1 MKKIDITI
9 DTRDAVQS
17 ISDLESQLKLVKE
30 QMGNV
35 EESQEDLNKET
46 EDLGNRYS
54 DLSNKLLNYERES
67 QNVSRAIQTQSTST
81 TQLNR
86 ENSQSINLHQQLAEK
101 ALKAAESFKRMIDN
115 VKTLTDSF
123 SDGSKEFGTF
133 SNIASSTSRALADI
147 ASKNYVGAIVNL
159 VSAWRDWGEALGFT
173 SDELDK
179 FAMYVRATGTVIAKF
194 LIAPL
199 KAVVSLCRGE
209 FKQALRD
216 IREGFS
222 FADNWNESIYNSKI
236 KQAWKQFGDDAQAA
250 FDRAIEAG
258 QRFAGETLEY
268 VISQLNKTGK
278 SIRDNLQAV
287 VDSLKKEKE
296 LHQERLDQINEEI
309 AKEAERAQRIRAGIE
324 DQKKGITE
332 TTEAL
337 RKADDEWG
345 KASERWRNEGRP
357 TGGFFTA
364 TPSSLKEMEKWHDEV
379 ERLTKSLN
387 EQKKSLEQRQHYL
400 GVAEENLKEY
410 REEAIKLGA
419 TQNEIDEKIKEAEET
434 IARTIQ
440 AEEEKIRKAKEQT
453 VGTAE
458 WQAAQEK
465 KAQEERVLAAS
476 EAYNELKELQ
486 EEWRRNSLD
495 SFDREI
501 DDLQRKR
508 DELINTIKSTGNEKD
523 ISFIPDIEA
532 LFKEQIDKVEAART
546 EYNQKQEA
554 ERQAQAQREKEIAE
568 AATASR
574 LAAEK
579 KLEEERARIWKEFT
593 TRTLSEKDRELQGI
607 SDLETKYLDSLNKNA
622 ADYES
627 KRTQITQWAAEQRS
641 SIEEKYIQKETQA
654 NNALLDSWNRVF
666 QQITD
671 SRLSE
676 QDRALA
682 EIDRQEQEWLDKY
695 GELEDAKTEITQYAE
710 EQRQKI
716 RDEYREKEVK
726 ENQKESKETLKSIT
740 DMAAGASG
748 ALQTLT
754 AGFSLLGFQMGDDI
768 KVIKTLQS
776 LMAMTSGIVAVEKGV
791 VAFKKLGNAIKLS
804 TVYTKAATVATTN
817 FSKALLATG
826 IGALVVALGTLL
838 TMLPDIIK
846 KMTEVSD
853 TVKNQKAE
861 TEAAIKANEGWEDV
875 IDYQTRLRKAY
886 GDTTEQI
893 RILKGELLQQKLDEA
908 YDAYEKALSR
918 YNKKVEEMGNT
929 SNFAYAKMSRLKKEC
944 NELSE
949 AVRIAGEQVSKVQDQ
964 IWKNTL
970 DNLVD
975 EAAERRSRLLKSITT
990 ERQLIEGRL
999 KLDIA
1004 YFEHLRQLININYT
1018 NWKNNQEQIFDP
1030 NKNKIPEYQE
1040 QLNKITKILDTYQK
1054 QIKAVEDSREKRRK
1068 ALKNELNQR
1077 LANQEITKRQMQQE
1091 LKEFDQQ
1098 EQATMDALNL
1108 QISQLNLEWTE
1119 VNNSLEE
1126 YRRNLVLSKKIAQDS
1141 VEDTIKS
1148 LDEEM
1153 KYRSKMM
1160 EYMKP
1165 DPSWYEPVQ
1174 GWWNEL
1180 DIENLQLEHEQAQLD
1195 LQNQMY
1201 QKDLENLQYQLDNKL
1216 ISYEEYYQKVA
1227 EIDAEM
1233 TRNEQTQA
1241 ELRIQIAKNEADK
1254 KKIVNNLYYRF
1265 LQNITAS
1272 ISSILGSVAD
1282 TLEEGTTQWKALKY
1296 AQVIIDTLAGSISAF
1311 VSNLSAFPAPY
1322 NLIAGGVAAASVIA
1336 TGIATAN
1343 QIANTEVSK
1352 NATPN
1357 SNASVSY
1364 LTTNISNVRQTTT
1377 ASDFQEL
1384 RDNDMSP
1391 SDIRVI
1397 VYESDITNAQNRVR
1411 ANVEENTF

>member
-1 MKKIDITI
+1 MKKIDIQI

-236 KQAWKQFGDDAQAA
+236 KQAWKQLGDDGVAA
-250 FDRAIEAG
+250 WQRIRDAVDQYAGATLDHAIEK
-258 QRFAGETLEY
+258 LKEY
-268 VISQLNKTGK
+268 SKVLQDQLKTVEE
-278 SIRDNLQAV
+278 AA
-287 VDSLKKEKE
+287 KKEKE
-296 LHQERLDQINEEI
+296 VHQEKLDQINEEI
-309 AKEAERAQRIRAGIE
+309 RKRA
-324 DQKKGITE
+324 
-332 TTEAL
+332 
-337 RKADDEWG
+337 
-345 KASERWRNEGRP
+345 
-357 TGGFFTA
+357 
-364 TPSSLKEMEKWHDEV
+364 
-379 ERLTKSLN
+379 
-387 EQKKSLEQRQHYL
+387 
-400 GVAEENLKEY
+400 
-410 REEAIKLGA
+410 EAIKVYEESNQIYQKVLDDQSELTKAQEEYNDALDDYENSSFFDRLLGVGKERLKDAEEALDSIKDVRKIIREQLESNEKELEKNRAELADYTKQAEELGA
-419 TQNEIDEKIKEAEET
+419 RQNELNKIIKEAEESA
-434 IARTIQ
+434 ARVVE
-440 AEEEKIRKAKEQT
+440 AEEKKIREEREKT

-458 WQAAQEK
+458 YAAAQEK

-476 EAYNELKELQ
+476 EAYKELAELQ

-532 LFKEQIDKVEAART
+532 LFKEQINKVEAART

-676 QDRALA
+676 EDRALA

-716 RDEYREKEVK
+716 RDQYSEQSIKKTE
-726 ENQKESKETLKSIT
+726 KESKETLKNIT
-740 DMAAGASG
+740 DLAAGSSG
-748 ALQTLT
+748 AIQTLT
-754 AGFSLLGFQMGDDI
+754 AGFSLLGVQMGDDI

-804 TVYTKAATVATTN
+804 TVYTKAATIATTN

-853 TVKNQKAE
+853 TVKNQKSE

-875 IDYQTRLRKAY
+875 IDFQTRLRKAY

-1352 NATPN
+1352 NATPS
-1357 SNASVSY
+1357 SNTSVSY

-1377 ASDFQEL
+1377 ASDYQEL
-1384 RDNDMSP
+1384 RDNDMAAG
-1391 SDIRVI
+1391 DIRVI
-1397 VYESDITNAQNRVR
+1397 VYESDLQEAHDSVR
-1411 ANVEENTF
+1411 AMVEENTF

>member
-1 MKKIDITI
+1 
-9 DTRDAVQS
+9 
-17 ISDLESQLKLVKE
+17 
-30 QMGNV
+30 
-35 EESQEDLNKET
+35 
-46 EDLGNRYS
+46 
-54 DLSNKLLNYERES
+54 
-67 QNVSRAIQTQSTST
+67 
-81 TQLNR
+81 
-86 ENSQSINLHQQLAEK
+86 
-101 ALKAAESFKRMIDN
+101 
-115 VKTLTDSF
+115 
-123 SDGSKEFGTF
+123 
-133 SNIASSTSRALADI
+133 
-147 ASKNYVGAIVNL
+147 
-159 VSAWRDWGEALGFT
+159 
-173 SDELDK
+173 
-179 FAMYVRATGTVIAKF
+179 
-194 LIAPL
+194 
-199 KAVVSLCRGE
+199 
-209 FKQALRD
+209 
-216 IREGFS
+216 
-222 FADNWNESIYNSKI
+222 
-236 KQAWKQFGDDAQAA
+236 
-250 FDRAIEAG
+250 
-258 QRFAGETLEY
+258 
-268 VISQLNKTGK
+268 
-278 SIRDNLQAV
+278 
-287 VDSLKKEKE
+287 
-296 LHQERLDQINEEI
+296 
-309 AKEAERAQRIRAGIE
+309 
-324 DQKKGITE
+324 
-332 TTEAL
+332 
-337 RKADDEWG
+337 
-345 KASERWRNEGRP
+345 
-357 TGGFFTA
+357 
-364 TPSSLKEMEKWHDEV
+364 MEKWHDEV

-465 KAQEERVLAAS
+465 KAQEERVLAAD
-476 EAYNELKELQ
+476 EAYKELAELQ
-486 EEWRRNSLD
+486 EEWRRQSQNS
-495 SFDREI
+495 FQNQI
-501 DDLQRKR
+501 QDLVKQR
-508 DELINTIKSTGNEKD
+508 DEMMRVLNEAGDSEGAEKVFN
-523 ISFIPDIEA
+523 SFQG
-532 LFKEQIDKVEAART
+532 QIDKLGDEYQKFLKEQEEAR
-546 EYNQKQEA
+546 
-554 ERQAQAQREKEIAE
+554 QREANREVEIAE
-568 AATASR
+568 AAAESER
-574 LAAEK
+574 AAEQR
-579 KLEEERARIWKEFT
+579 LQEERARIWKEFT
-593 TRTLSEKDRELQGI
+593 TRNLSEKDRELQGI
-607 SDLETKYLDSLNKNA
+607 SDLETKYLDSLNKTA
-622 ADYES
+622 ADYAS
-627 KRTQITQWAAEQRS
+627 KRTQITQWAAAQRQA
-641 SIEEKYIQKETQA
+641 IEEKYNQKETQA
-654 NNALLDSWNRVF
+654 NSALLDSWNRVF

-676 QDRALA
+676 QDRALE
-682 EIDRQEQEWLDKY
+682 EINRQEQEWLEKY
-695 GELEDAKTEITQYAE
+695 GDIENARTEIAQYAE
-710 EQRQKI
+710 EQRAKI
-716 RDEYREKEVK
+716 REEYGEKEVK

-768 KVIKTLQS
+768 KVIKTLQG

-853 TVKNQKAE
+853 TVKNQKSE

-1254 KKIVNNLYYRF
+1254 KKIVNNLYYKF

-1357 SNASVSY
+1357 SNTSVSY

>member
-1 MKKIDITI
+1 MKKVDITI

-35 EESQEDLNKET
+35 EESQDNLEDST

-147 ASKNYVGAIVNL
+147 ASENYVGAIVNL

-236 KQAWKQFGDDAQAA
+236 KQAWKQLGDDGVAA
-250 FDRAIEAG
+250 WQRIRDAVDQYAGATLDHAIE
-258 QRFAGETLEY
+258 RLKEY
-268 VISQLNKTGK
+268 SKVLQDQLKTVEE
-278 SIRDNLQAV
+278 AA
-287 VDSLKKEKE
+287 KKEKE
-296 LHQERLDQINEEI
+296 VHQEKLDQINEEI
-309 AKEAERAQRIRAGIE
+309 RKRA
-324 DQKKGITE
+324 
-332 TTEAL
+332 
-337 RKADDEWG
+337 
-345 KASERWRNEGRP
+345 
-357 TGGFFTA
+357 
-364 TPSSLKEMEKWHDEV
+364 
-379 ERLTKSLN
+379 
-387 EQKKSLEQRQHYL
+387 
-400 GVAEENLKEY
+400 
-410 REEAIKLGA
+410 EAIKVYEESNQIYQKVLDDQSELKKAQEEYNDALDDYENSSFFDRLLGVGKERLKDAEEALDSINDVRKIIREQFESNEKELEKNRAELADYTKQAEELGA
-419 TQNEIDEKIKEAEET
+419 RQNELNKIIKEAEESA
-434 IARTIQ
+434 ARVVE
-440 AEEEKIRKAKEQT
+440 AEEKKIREEREKT

-458 WQAAQEK
+458 YAAAQEK

-676 QDRALA
+676 EDRALA

-716 RDEYREKEVK
+716 RDQYSEQSIKKTE
-726 ENQKESKETLKSIT
+726 KESKETLKNIT
-740 DMAAGASG
+740 DLAAGSSG
-748 ALQTLT
+748 AIQTLT
-754 AGFSLLGFQMGDDI
+754 AGFSLLGVQMGDDI

-804 TVYTKAATVATTN
+804 TVYTKAATIATTN

-853 TVKNQKAE
+853 TVKNQKSE

-875 IDYQTRLRKAY
+875 IDFQTRLRKAY

-1352 NATPN
+1352 NATPS
-1357 SNASVSY
+1357 SNTSVSY

-1377 ASDFQEL
+1377 ASDYQEL
-1384 RDNDMSP
+1384 RDNDMAAG
-1391 SDIRVI
+1391 DIRVV

>member
-1 MKKIDITI
+1 MKKVDITI

-46 EDLGNRYS
+46 EDLGNRYA

-179 FAMYVRATGTVIAKF
+179 FAAKVRAFTTTAGKA
-194 LIAPL
+194 LISPFKGL
-199 KAVVSLCRGE
+199 IKLIKGDFRGAWQE
-209 FKQALRD
+209 VQD
-216 IREGFS
+216 GFS
-222 FADNWNESIYNSKI
+222 LAKNWNESIYNSRI
-236 KQAWKQFGDDAQAA
+236 KQAWKQLGDDGVAA
-250 FDRAIEAG
+250 WERIQDAVDQYAGATLDRALHKIELYSK
-258 QRFAGETLEY
+258 TLRD
-268 VISQLNKTGK
+268 QLKTVE
-278 SIRDNLQAV
+278 DAA
-287 VDSLKKEKE
+287 KEEKAI
-296 LHQERLDQINEEI
+296 HQEKLDQINEEI
-309 AKEAERAQRIRAGIE
+309 AKEVKLQDTTKARIEAQKRGIE
-324 DQKKGITE
+324 QTK
-332 TTEAL
+332 EAIS
-337 RKADDEWG
+337 KANDEWT
-345 KASERWRNEGRP
+345 KATEKWRAEGEP
-357 TGGFFTA
+357 VGLFTK
-364 TPSSLKEMEKWHDEV
+364 PSSLKEMEKWHDTVKALE
-379 ERLTKSLN
+379 KSLK
-387 EQKKSLEQRQHYL
+387 EQENGLTALNNVLSKSEERYGGLTDQAEKLGQRQNEL
-400 GVAEENLKEY
+400 
-410 REEAIKLGA
+410 
-419 TQNEIDEKIKEAEET
+419 NEIIATAEKDAARVVEAEEKK
-434 IARTIQ
+434 IR
-440 AEEEKIRKAKEQT
+440 EEKEKT

-458 WQAAQEK
+458 YAAAQEK

-676 QDRALA
+676 EDRALA

-716 RDEYREKEVK
+716 RDQYSEQSIKKTE
-726 ENQKESKETLKSIT
+726 KESKETLKNIT
-740 DMAAGASG
+740 DLAAGSSG
-748 ALQTLT
+748 AIQTLT
-754 AGFSLLGFQMGDDI
+754 AGFSLLGVQMGDDI

-804 TVYTKAATVATTN
+804 TVYTKAATIATTN

-853 TVKNQKAE
+853 TVKNQKSE

-1352 NATPN
+1352 NATPS
-1357 SNASVSY
+1357 SNTSVSY

-1377 ASDFQEL
+1377 ASDYQEL
-1384 RDNDMSP
+1384 RDNDMAAG
-1391 SDIRVI
+1391 DIRVI
-1397 VYESDITNAQNRVR
+1397 VYESDLQEAHDSVR
-1411 ANVEENTF
+1411 AMVEENTF

>member
-1 MKKIDITI
+1 MKKIDIQI

-236 KQAWKQFGDDAQAA
+236 KQAWKQLGDDGVAA
-250 FDRAIEAG
+250 WQRIRDAVDQYAGATLDHAIEK
-258 QRFAGETLEY
+258 LKEY
-268 VISQLNKTGK
+268 SKVLQDQLKTVEE
-278 SIRDNLQAV
+278 AA
-287 VDSLKKEKE
+287 KKEKE
-296 LHQERLDQINEEI
+296 VHQEKLDQINEEI
-309 AKEAERAQRIRAGIE
+309 RKRA
-324 DQKKGITE
+324 
-332 TTEAL
+332 
-337 RKADDEWG
+337 
-345 KASERWRNEGRP
+345 
-357 TGGFFTA
+357 
-364 TPSSLKEMEKWHDEV
+364 
-379 ERLTKSLN
+379 
-387 EQKKSLEQRQHYL
+387 
-400 GVAEENLKEY
+400 
-410 REEAIKLGA
+410 EAIKVYEESNQIYQKVLDDQSELTKAQEEYNDALDDYENSSFFDRLLGVGKERLKDAEEALDSIKDVRKIIREQLESNEKELEKNRAELADYTKQAEELGA
-419 TQNEIDEKIKEAEET
+419 RQNELNKIIKEAEESA
-434 IARTIQ
+434 ARVVE
-440 AEEEKIRKAKEQT
+440 AEEKKIREEREKT

-458 WQAAQEK
+458 YAAAQEK

-476 EAYNELKELQ
+476 EAYKELAELQ

-532 LFKEQIDKVEAART
+532 LFKEQINKVEAART

-676 QDRALA
+676 EDRALA

-716 RDEYREKEVK
+716 RDQYSEQSIKKTE
-726 ENQKESKETLKSIT
+726 KESKETLKNIT
-740 DMAAGASG
+740 DLAAGSSG
-748 ALQTLT
+748 AIQTLT
-754 AGFSLLGFQMGDDI
+754 AGFSLLGVQMGDDI

-804 TVYTKAATVATTN
+804 TVYTKAATIATTN

-853 TVKNQKAE
+853 TVKNQKSE

-875 IDYQTRLRKAY
+875 IDFQTRLRKAY

-1254 KKIVNNLYYRF
+1254 KKIVNNLYYKF

-1352 NATPN
+1352 NATPS
-1357 SNASVSY
+1357 SNTSVSY

-1377 ASDFQEL
+1377 ASDYQEL
-1384 RDNDMSP
+1384 RDNDMAAG
-1391 SDIRVI
+1391 DIRVI
-1397 VYESDITNAQNRVR
+1397 VYESDLQEAHDSVR
-1411 ANVEENTF
+1411 AMVEENTF

>member
-1 MKKIDITI
+1 MKKVDITI

-35 EESQEDLNKET
+35 EESQDNLEDST

-147 ASKNYVGAIVNL
+147 ASENYVGAIVNL

-236 KQAWKQFGDDAQAA
+236 KQAWKQLGDDGVAA
-250 FDRAIEAG
+250 WQRIRDAVDQYAGATLDHAIE
-258 QRFAGETLEY
+258 RLKEY
-268 VISQLNKTGK
+268 SKVLQDQLKTVEE
-278 SIRDNLQAV
+278 AA
-287 VDSLKKEKE
+287 KKEKE
-296 LHQERLDQINEEI
+296 VHQEKLDQINEEI
-309 AKEAERAQRIRAGIE
+309 RKRA
-324 DQKKGITE
+324 
-332 TTEAL
+332 
-337 RKADDEWG
+337 
-345 KASERWRNEGRP
+345 
-357 TGGFFTA
+357 
-364 TPSSLKEMEKWHDEV
+364 
-379 ERLTKSLN
+379 
-387 EQKKSLEQRQHYL
+387 
-400 GVAEENLKEY
+400 
-410 REEAIKLGA
+410 EAIKVYEESNQIYQKVLDDQSELKKAQEEYNDALDDYEDSSFFDRLLGVGKERLKDAEEALDSIKDVRKIIREQLESNEKELEKNRRELADYTKQAEELGA
-419 TQNEIDEKIKEAEET
+419 RQNELNKIIKEAEESA
-434 IARTIQ
+434 ARVVE
-440 AEEEKIRKAKEQT
+440 AEEKKIREEREKT

-458 WQAAQEK
+458 YAAAQEK

-476 EAYNELKELQ
+476 EAYKELAELQ

-532 LFKEQIDKVEAART
+532 LFKEQIDKVEAAKT
-546 EYNQKQEA
+546 EYDQKQEA
-554 ERQAQAQREKEIAE
+554 ERKAQEEREREITE

-574 LAAEK
+574 LAAEQR
-579 KLEEERARIWKEFT
+579 LQEERARIWKEFT
-593 TRTLSEKDRELQGI
+593 TRNLSEKDRELQGI
-607 SDLETKYLDSLNKNA
+607 SDLETKYLDSLNKTA
-622 ADYES
+622 ADYAS
-627 KRTQITQWAAEQRS
+627 KRTQITQWAAAQRQA
-641 SIEEKYIQKETQA
+641 IEEKYRQKETQS
-654 NNALLDSWNRVF
+654 NDALSDSWNRVF

-676 QDRALA
+676 QDRALE
-682 EIDRQEQEWLDKY
+682 EINRQEQEWLKKY
-695 GELEDAKTEITQYAE
+695 GDIENARTEIAQYAE
-710 EQRQKI
+710 EQRQKV

-726 ENQKESKETLKSIT
+726 ENQKESKETLKDIT

-768 KVIKTLQS
+768 KVIKTLQG

-804 TVYTKAATVATTN
+804 TVYTKAATIATTN

-893 RILKGELLQQKLDEA
+893 RILKGELLQRKLDEA

-1126 YRRNLVLSKKIAQDS
+1126 YRRNIVLSKKIAQDS

-1148 LDEEM
+1148 LDEEL

-1254 KKIVNNLYYRF
+1254 KKIVNNLYYKF

-1352 NATPN
+1352 NATPS
-1357 SNASVSY
+1357 SNTSVSY

-1377 ASDFQEL
+1377 ASDYQEL
-1384 RDNDMSP
+1384 RDNDMAAG
-1391 SDIRVI
+1391 DIRVV